1 MCENAPNEIQ
11 KRTNLV
17 RVLIGASVL
26 SAAGSLPLQILPFL
40 VLSLVAGGRIDVA
53 FAGWVGSSFL
63 IGMLSSALL
72 LPILDIQRLNSWHAF
87 GAVCTIIFAILLSI
101 DITFL
106 PAFFTLWFVVGFA
119 CGGLQFL
126 GATTAAAADDKPQA
140 FALRLSIALII
151 AGCVIIALAQ
161 FDSQKIYTKLAY
173 FLMAAFGLSG
183 AIGLALYH
191 TITTPSAQPAKPAVV
206 TKPSQRKWSGLI
218 IVFCFFIGQPGFW
231 AYAMQSASQRGLD
244 LKDAAFVIA
253 AAKILSAL
261 ILLYKSQKNTPQS
274 GLGRLLALGCAIA
287 VSIFAMTYSTA
298 VLLFFFAF
306 LIWELALNILSAR
319 LQGTVVAASPGHAGA
334 WITAAI
340 LLGAATGPIIHG
352 AAIKADI
359 EIVFITYSAIS
370 GLLPFLWASFMARKN

>member
-1 MCENAPNEIQ
+1 M
-11 KRTNLV
+11 

-72 LPILDIQRLNSWHAF
+72 LPILGIQRLNSWHAF
-87 GAVCTIIFAILLSI
+87 VAVCTIIFAIFLSI

-106 PAFFTLWFVVGFA
+106 PVFFTLWFVVGFA

-183 AIGLALYH
+183 AIGLALYR
-191 TITTPSAQPAKPAVV
+191 TITTSSAQPAKPAVV

-298 VLLFFFAF
+298 VLLFFVAF

-352 AAIKADI
+352 AAIKGDI